1 MSDEENDRTVC
12 ALPPGCVGSTG
23 RGLPS
28 GFGFDN
34 ANLLQQA
41 LDSTGL
47 LYRHPELGLAV
58 SSLLHVEP
66 AETTLGDVLHQ
77 SLMRLNEL
85 THRPQVF
92 QWNPRAQVV
101 VEPISLQ
108 LASSDGAEAL

>member
-1 MSDEENDRTVC
+1 MRKTIGLFVHYRPGVL
-12 ALPPGCVGSTG
+12 ALPAGGCQAVAAY
-23 RGLPS
+23 L
-28 GFGFDN
+28 GFDN
-34 ANLLQQA
+34 ADLLQQA

-85 THRPQVF
+85 TYRPQVF
-92 QWNPRAQVV
+92 QWN
-101 VEPISLQ
+101 
-108 LASSDGAEAL
+108 SSCAGGG